1 MEEIK
6 FEINEQDI
14 REYLKKHR
22 NDEAIKYREAMFV
35 KYMREHQEMTCESL
49 EILMK
54 KYNLGDK
61 KINGI
66 YHGDEFGILK
76 SEPLSDFRYYLDD
89 FSYSDD
95 ITYIDVS
102 GICHILIPAVGYYQ
116 NIKGYRFIENP
127 CYKLHYGLG
136 DLSMKLLNT
145 VPKDINDQLA
155 LALDDYCTLGKVEYT
170 YTNIGHSGYVYS
182 IRMGKD
188 TCRHELEEY
197 SHIYGEEPVKQI
209 RKIMRESER
218 MRM

>member
-35 KYMREHQEMTCESL
+35 KYMREHQEMTKESL

-54 KYNLGDK
+54 KYNCVTNKAD
-61 KINGI
+61 GI
-66 YHGDEFGILK
+66 YFYDDYDRMRSLPFK
-76 SEPLSDFRYYLDD
+76 TFDSYLDG
-89 FSYSDD
+89 
-95 ITYIDVS
+95 ITNLDVS
-102 GICHILIPAVGYYQ
+102 GMCRILIPTVGYYE

-127 CYKLHYGLG
+127 CYKLHDGLG

-155 LALDDYCTLGKVEYT
+155 LALDDYCVTGKVEYT

-197 SHIYGEEPVKQI
+197 SYIYGEEPVKQI
-209 RKIMRESER
+209 RKIMRERVR
-218 MRM
+218 M